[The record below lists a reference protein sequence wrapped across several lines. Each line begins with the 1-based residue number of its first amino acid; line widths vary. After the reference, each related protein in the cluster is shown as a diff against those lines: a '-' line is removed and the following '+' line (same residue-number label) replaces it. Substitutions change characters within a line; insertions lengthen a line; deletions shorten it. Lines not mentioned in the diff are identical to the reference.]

1 MSQTSVRGASSVI
14 AVSLCGRQQT
24 TKTDACETGHNDNAN
39 RLRTLGFE
47 ARLRDLRDDSSI
59 DVRERV
65 RDALEACF
73 EPDTGPQG
81 MLVD

>member
-1 MSQTSVRGASSVI
+1 MA
-14 AVSLCGRQQT
+14 GRN
-24 TKTDACETGHNDNAN
+24 ENAH
-39 RLRTLGFE
+39 RLRSLGFE
-47 ARLRDLRDDSSI
+47 IRLKELRDDPSI